1 MQFPVCRHLKFKEHK
16 FNIEILVM
24 KMTRG
29 NYKVS
34 FCGLLLLVLLLS
46 ACNKQKEVAKLEMD
60 VLDEK
65 FSDVDIKE
73 LQPVDTLY
81 SFSRDYPVRVEKC
94 GDKLVLL
101 FAQQDTVIKIMDL
114 NSREIRPL
122 AIKGNGPND
131 VLSPSF
137 FNNHYVS
144 ADGALCLYDGNL
156 NEIVSVYA
164 DSLKLLKTRMPKILM
179 REGSVNYFGNTAVS
193 YTLMKSDN
201 LFNITDVKANDKKA
215 IAYPFE
221 LSDESMKMLKRFPT
235 YLSPIIHANRDKN
248 RIVVSQYYFD
258 MYYVYDY
265 KGNLLKSVNLSGNG
279 FDINETIKNYFD
291 LASDGYIRYAPGYAS
306 GNGVYLRR
314 LKEMPLA
321 DNRGYDTVES
331 HIVKIGWDGEPQTVI
346 HVPEGLNTFCV
357 DEQDRLIAIIN
368 STDSEGNEIF
378 HLVRYK

>member
-1 MQFPVCRHLKFKEHK
+1 M
-16 FNIEILVM
+16 
-24 KMTRG
+24 RG

-46 ACNKQKEVAKLEMD
+46 ACNKQKGVAKLEMD
-60 VLDEK
+60 VLSEE

-81 SFSRDYPVRVEKC
+81 SFSHDYPVRVEKS
-94 GDKLVLL
+94 GDKLVSL
-101 FAQQDTVIKIMDL
+101 FAQQDTVIKVMDMDTKG
-114 NSREIRPL
+114 IKPL

-137 FNNHYVS
+137 FNNHYVL
-144 ADGALCLYDGNL
+144 ADGGLSLYDGNL
-156 NEIVSVYA
+156 NEIISVYA
-164 DSLKLLKTRMPKILM
+164 DSLKIRKTRMPKILM
-179 REGSVNYFGNTAVS
+179 REGSINYFGDTAVS

-201 LFNITDVKANDKKA
+201 LFNITDIKANDKKA
-215 IAYPFE
+215 VAYPFE
-221 LSDESMKMLKRFPT
+221 LSEESMKMLKRFPT
-235 YLSPIIHANRDKN
+235 YLSSIINANRNKD

-258 MYYVYDY
+258 MYYVYDF
-265 KGNLLKSVNLSGNG
+265 KGNILKSVNLSGNG

-331 HIVKIGWDGEPQTVI
+331 HIVKIDWDGVPQLII

>member
-1 MQFPVCRHLKFKEHK
+1 MHSKFKEQK

-24 KMTRG
+24 KMTRR

-34 FCGLLLLVLLLS
+34 FYGSLLFVLLLS

-60 VLDEK
+60 VLSEE

-81 SFSRDYPVRVEKC
+81 SFSHDYPVRVEKC

-114 NSREIRPL
+114 NSREIKPL
-122 AIKGNGPND
+122 TIKGNGPND

-137 FNNHYVS
+137 FNNHYVL
-144 ADGALCLYDGNL
+144 ADGGLNLYDGNL

-164 DSLKLLKTRMPKILM
+164 DSLKLRKTRMPKILM
-179 REGSVNYFGNTAVS
+179 REGSINYFGDTAAS

-201 LFNITDVKANDKKA
+201 LFNITDIKANDKKA
-215 IAYPFE
+215 VAYPFE
-221 LSDESMKMLKRFPT
+221 LSEESMKMLKRFPT
-235 YLSPIIHANRDKN
+235 YLSSIINANRNKD

-258 MYYVYDY
+258 MYYVYDF
-265 KGNLLKSVNLSGNG
+265 KGNLLKSVNLSGDVQ
-279 FDINETIKNYFD
+279 DINEDIKKFFD
-291 LASDGYIRYAPGYAS
+291 LSPAGYIRYAPGYAS
-306 GNGVYLRR
+306 ENGVYLRR

-331 HIVKIGWDGEPQTVI
+331 HIVKIDWDGVPQLII

>member
-1 MQFPVCRHLKFKEHK
+1 M
-16 FNIEILVM
+16 
-24 KMTRG
+24 RG

-34 FCGLLLLVLLLS
+34 FCGLLFLVLLLS
-46 ACNKQKEVAKLEMD
+46 ACNKQNKVAKLEMD
-60 VLDEK
+60 VLSEE
-65 FSDVDIKE
+65 FSDVDIEE

-81 SFSRDYPVRVEKC
+81 SFSHDYPVRVEKC

-101 FAQQDTVIKIMDL
+101 FAQQDTLIKIMDL
-114 NSREIRPL
+114 NSREIKPL

-144 ADGALCLYDGNL
+144 ADGGLSLYDGNL
-156 NEIVSVYA
+156 NEIISVYA
-164 DSLKLLKTRMPKILM
+164 DSLKIRKTRMPKILM
-179 REGSVNYFGNTAVS
+179 REGSINYFGDTAVS

-201 LFNITDVKANDKKA
+201 LFNITDIKANDKKA
-215 IAYPFE
+215 VAYPFE
-221 LSDESMKMLKRFPT
+221 LSEESMTMLKRFPT
-235 YLSPIIHANRDKN
+235 YLSQIIHANLDKN

-258 MYYVYDY
+258 MYYVYDF
-265 KGNLLKSVNLSGNG
+265 KGNLLKSVNLSGDG
-279 FDINETIKNYFD
+279 VDINEGIKKFFD
-291 LASDGYIRYAPGYAS
+291 LSPAGYIRYAPGYAS

-321 DNRGYDTVES
+321 ENRGYDTVES
-331 HIVKIGWDGEPQTVI
+331 HIVKIDWDGVPQLII

>member
-1 MQFPVCRHLKFKEHK
+1 MHMLR
-16 FNIEILVM
+16 
-24 KMTRG
+24 RG
-29 NYKVS
+29 YKVS
-34 FCGLLLLVLLLS
+34 FGGLLLLVLLLS
-46 ACNKQKEVAKLEMD
+46 GCNKQNKVSKLEMD

-73 LQPVDTLY
+73 LQPVDTLC

-144 ADGALCLYDGNL
+144 ADGGLNLYDGNL
-156 NEIVSVYA
+156 NEVVSVDA
-164 DSLKLLKTRMPKILM
+164 DSLKLRKTRMPKILM
-179 REGSVNYFGNTAVS
+179 QEGSINYWGNTAVS

-201 LFNITDVKANDKKA
+201 LFNITDIKANDKKA
-215 IAYPFE
+215 VAYPFE
-221 LSDESMKMLKRFPT
+221 LSEESMKMLKRFPT
-235 YLSPIIHANRDKN
+235 YLSSIINANRDKD

-258 MYYVYDY
+258 MYYVYDF
-265 KGNLLKSVNLSGNG
+265 KGNLLKSVNLSGDVQ
-279 FDINETIKNYFD
+279 DINEGIKKFFD
-291 LASDGYIRYAPGYAS
+291 LSPAGYIRYAPGYAS
-306 GNGVYLRR
+306 ENGVYLRR
-314 LKEMPLA
+314 LKEIPLA
-321 DNRGYDTVES
+321 DNRGYDAVES

-357 DEQDRLIAIIN
+357 DEQGRLIAIIN
-368 STDSEGNEIF
+368 STDNEGGEIF
-378 HLVRYK
+378 HLVRYE

>member
-1 MQFPVCRHLKFKEHK
+1 
-16 FNIEILVM
+16 M
-24 KMTRG
+24 KMTRR

-34 FCGLLLLVLLLS
+34 FYGSLLFVLLLS

-60 VLDEK
+60 VLSEE

-101 FAQQDTVIKIMDL
+101 FAQQDTLIKVMDMDTK
-114 NSREIRPL
+114 EIKPL

-137 FNNHYVS
+137 FNNHYVL
-144 ADGALCLYDGNL
+144 ADGGLSLYDGNL
-156 NEIVSVYA
+156 NEIISVYA
-164 DSLKLLKTRMPKILM
+164 DSLKIRKTRMPKILM
-179 REGSVNYFGNTAVS
+179 REGSINYFGDTAAS

-201 LFNITDVKANDKKA
+201 LFNITDIKANDKKA
-215 IAYPFE
+215 VAYPFE
-221 LSDESMKMLKRFPT
+221 LSEESMKMLKRFPT
-235 YLSPIIHANRDKN
+235 YLSSIINANRNKD

-258 MYYVYDY
+258 MYYVYDF
-265 KGNLLKSVNLSGNG
+265 KGNLLKSVNLSGDVQ
-279 FDINETIKNYFD
+279 DINEDIKKFFD
-291 LASDGYIRYAPGYAS
+291 LSPAGYIRYAPGYAS
-306 GNGVYLRR
+306 ENGVYLRR

-331 HIVKIGWDGEPQTVI
+331 HIVKIDWDGVPQLII

-368 STDSEGNEIF
+368 STDSEGNEMF
-378 HLVRYK
+378 HLVRYE